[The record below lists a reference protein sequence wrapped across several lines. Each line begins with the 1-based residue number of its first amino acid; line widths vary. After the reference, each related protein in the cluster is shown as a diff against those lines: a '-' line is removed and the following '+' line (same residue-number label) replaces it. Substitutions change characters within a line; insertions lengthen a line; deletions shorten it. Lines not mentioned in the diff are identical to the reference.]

1 MDEGDDDLDEL
12 IEDRTKQEPDFP
24 KKLAA
29 AEHERAERAFVLDF
43 YRDRGGLV
51 EVGGSQTIAAEAVW
65 KYIEEFSSE
74 LERWRTIRGWTD
86 AAVEDG
92 IL

>member
-1 MDEGDDDLDEL
+1 MDERHDDLDEL
-12 IEDRTKQEPDFP
+12 IEDRTKQDPAFP
-24 KKLAA
+24 KELAA
-29 AEHERAERAFVLDF
+29 AERERAERAFVLDF
-43 YRDRGGLV
+43 YRERGALV

-65 KYIEEFSSE
+65 RYIEEFSSE
-74 LERWRTIRGWTD
+74 LERWRTTRGWTD